1 MIKLLFPKIILENPR
16 SLIKRSVESER
27 VELWRKNEKLHSFFF
42 IEYKAIFWR
51 QETRYRNIGDFF
63 IKETIFMFLL

>member
-27 VELWRKNEKLHSFFF
+27 VGEWSYGEKMKNYIHFSS
-42 IEYKAIFWR
+42 
-51 QETRYRNIGDFF
+51 
-63 IKETIFMFLL
+63 

>member
-27 VELWRKNEKLHSFFF
+27 V
-42 IEYKAIFWR
+42 
-51 QETRYRNIGDFF
+51 GDDGCQGS
-63 IKETIFMFLL
+63 